1 VRIITLILTVATL
14 FASPSLAANYDDFE
28 AFIQSREVVATLYFN
43 TNSEELSKSERE
55 RLIASVQQM
64 RLAQKN
70 GRMLRVEGFSSTQ
83 GNQEK
88 NFILS
93 FFRAR
98 SVADIIKAEGL
109 GSEIAL
115 TGYGDLMAESK
126 EHNKERR
133 VEIASYVKPVAMK
146 RVKVANGN
154 STPAILS
161 NNSTQLKNDSQ
172 NIDSYRVDQA
182 IRSKV
187 EDKDGFA
194 EQWDKLDSTLLPGLS
209 QSELLKKEVER
220 VYSLWRQ
227 SVAPGKSKKVAQA
240 PSNDLQRSFTR
251 YIRAISPTNPAG
263 LTRSEQA
270 DDELKRGY
278 SQVKDAATTETS
290 PGLTRSEQ
298 ADDELKRGY
307 SQVREAAD
315 LDGAPGVT
323 MVLPQAPVIDA
334 LMIEHAIMEKIG
346 GEPTE
351 PSGSVT
357 QVGPE
362 YQQ

>member
-1 VRIITLILTVATL
+1 LTVSVL
-14 FASPSLAANYDDFE
+14 FASPSLAAESNGFDS
-28 AFIQSREVVATLYFN
+28 FIQSREVVATLYFDAN
-43 TNSEELSKSERE
+43 AEELSRSERE

-98 SVADIIKAEGL
+98 SVAEIIEAEGL
-109 GSEIAL
+109 GSEITL
-115 TGYGDLMAESK
+115 TGYGDLRADSK
-126 EHNKERR
+126 DHNKERK
-133 VEIASYVKPVAMK
+133 VEVASYVKPVAMK
-146 RVKVANGN
+146 RVKVANGD
-154 STPAILS
+154 STPAVLS
-161 NNSTQLKNDSQ
+161 NNSTQLKHDTQ

-187 EDKDGFA
+187 DDKNGFA

-220 VYSLWRQ
+220 VYTLWRQ
-227 SVAPGKSKKVAQA
+227 SVAPAKSKKVAQA

-251 YIRAISPTNPAG
+251 YIKAVAPANPVG

-270 DDELKRGY
+270 GDELRRGY
-278 SQVKDAATTETS
+278 SQVRDAATTETS

-298 ADDELKRGY
+298 AGDELKRGY
-307 SQVREAAD
+307 SQVREATG

-323 MVLPQAPVIDA
+323 MVVPQAPVIDA

-346 GEPTE
+346 GVPTE

-357 QVGPE
+357 QVAPE
-362 YQQ
+362 FKQ